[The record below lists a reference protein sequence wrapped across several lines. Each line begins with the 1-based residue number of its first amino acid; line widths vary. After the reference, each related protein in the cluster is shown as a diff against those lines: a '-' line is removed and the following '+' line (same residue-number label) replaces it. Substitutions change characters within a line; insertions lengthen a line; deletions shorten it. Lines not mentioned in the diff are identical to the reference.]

1 MGLTALVSFTWIE
14 MEYCV
19 GSSEFC
25 FLYQII
31 FHDCEDRDEG
41 EAGEAEEEGDGVDCS
56 SGVCWYAGA
65 GLEVVEHQT
74 VGTCWVREVGTGAGT
89 GLPIPVPA
97 PCQTV
102 VPLVMVVADT
112 PTLEWQELLV
122 SGAALLRQLAATAAA
137 GVFLHLHGS
146 TQSLGDS
153 LCETGR
159 GQEAGDTPGD
169 GLQGE
174 AGVMV
179 VTAGPHTAEHLQV
192 GGSQQGVVPV
202 TSHLHYDPPGGAGVV
217 TVSLKDILH
226 LRVLTAN
233 SIRPAA

>member
-1 MGLTALVSFTWIE
+1 MRLTALVSFTWFE
-14 MEYCV
+14 MQYCV

-41 EAGEAEEEGDGVDCS
+41 EAGEADEERDGVDCS

-65 GLEVVEHQT
+65 GLEVVKHQT
-74 VGTCWVREVGTGAGT
+74 VGTCRVREVGTGTGT
-89 GLPIPVPA
+89 GLPIPVPS
-97 PCQTV
+97 PGQTV
-102 VPLVMVVADT
+102 VPVVVVVTDT
-112 PTLEWQELLV
+112 TTLEWQELLV
-122 SGAALLRQLAATAAA
+122 GGAALLRQLAATATA

-146 TQSLGDS
+146 TQSLRDS

-159 GQEAGDTPGD
+159 GQEAGHTPDD

-179 VTAGPHTAEHLQV
+179 VTAGPHTAGHLQV
-192 GGSQQGVVPV
+192 GGSQQGEVPG
-202 TSHLHYDPPGGAGVV
+202 TSHLHNHPPGGTGVL
-217 TVSLKDILH
+217 TVGPQDILD
-226 LRVLTAN
+226 LRVLTPT
-233 SIRPAA
+233 SI